1 MKQVAGDVQK
11 VVAGIDVGKRQL
23 DVSVAAGPVKRFENT
38 AAGITEL
45 LTWLA
50 GQGVTLAV
58 CESTGGMS
66 VGWWRGCGQ
75 VR

>member
-1 MKQVAGDVQK
+1 MKQVVGDVQK

-45 LTWLA
+45 LC
-50 GQGVTLAV
+50 QQ
-58 CESTGGMS
+58 EIKMSTFQDSKMSPGG
-66 VGWWRGCGQ
+66 
-75 VR
+75 